1 MEEVFLQK
9 KYTMEEASSTLF
21 FKWRKY
27 CLKIDEDSSCKEEKV
42 EDFILKP
49 EKLMETKKLRAASP
63 LSLSIFWA
71 KKNNNSPWVW
81 GLRPQTQGELLIF
94 FAQKMLSLALHDV
107 SAS

>member
-1 MEEVFLQK
+1 MQNYIEYAIPTSCYSNIV
-9 KYTMEEASSTLF
+9 TVTC
-21 FKWRKY
+21 Y
-27 CLKIDEDSSCKEEKV
+27 CNYIDEDSSCKEEKV